1 MSQSTFGVIG
11 LGVMGRNI
19 ALNILDSG
27 ERVGVWNRSPEKV
40 RIAMEESGGRFQA
53 AESAEALLASLER
66 PRRVLLM
73 VDAGKP
79 VDLVLDA
86 ITPLLEEGDIVIDG
100 GNSWF
105 EDTQRREQACAAK
118 GLRFVGMGVSGGEEG
133 ARYGPSLMPGGD
145 PEAYAALAPVLEKIA
160 AKSDSGPCVTHV
172 GGDGAGHFVKMV
184 HNGIEYADMQAIAEA
199 YDCLA
204 RGLGQAPPQLA
215 ETFARWNEGPLESFL
230 IELTAECFRTRDPE
244 GDGWLVDAVLD
255 RAGQKGTGRWTAQ
268 IALELGVPIPSIAAA
283 IDARVLS
290 SRKAQRE
297 RFAAVID
304 APAAGDQ
311 GFTVDDVE
319 AALTASKILAYAQG
333 YDLIRAGAEANSWTI
348 DLAEMGRIWKA
359 GCIIRARFLDVVRK
373 AFARDAAL
381 ENLIVDPDVAAEL
394 ARTLPALRR
403 VVGQAAAAGIPTPA
417 FASSL
422 AYYDALRTAR
432 LPQNLVQAQ
441 RDAFGAHTYLR
452 LDDREGEAR
461 HSTWGASTDG

>member
-1 MSQSTFGVIG
+1 MSEATFGVIG

-27 ERVGVWNRSPEKV
+27 ERVSVWNRSPEKV
-40 RIAMEESGGRFQA
+40 RIAVDESNGRFIA
-53 AESAEALLASLER
+53 TESVDQLIAGLDA
-66 PRRVLLM
+66 PRRILLM
-73 VDAGKP
+73 VDAGRA
-79 VDLVLDA
+79 VDLVLEGLA
-86 ITPLLEEGDIVIDG
+86 PKLAPGDIVIDG

-105 EDTQRREQACAAK
+105 EDTQRRERECRER

-145 PEAYAALAPVLEKIA
+145 AEAYAALAPVLEKIA

-172 GGDGAGHFVKMV
+172 GADGAGHFVKMV

-204 RGLGQAPPQLA
+204 RGLGHQPPQLA

-255 RAGQKGTGRWTAQ
+255 RAGQKGTGRWTARL
-268 IALELGVPIPSIAAA
+268 ALDLGVPIPSIAAA

-290 SRKAQRE
+290 SRKDQRE
-297 RFAAVID
+297 RFEGQLTGPTPRSGA
-304 APAAGDQ
+304 
-311 GFTVDDVE
+311 FTVDDVE
-319 AALTASKILAYAQG
+319 QALTASKILAYAQG
-333 YDLIRAGAEANSWTI
+333 YDLIRAGAEANDWTI

-359 GCIIRARFLDVVRK
+359 GCIIRARFLDVIRRVFE
-373 AFARDAAL
+373 ADPAL
-381 ENLIVDPDVAAEL
+381 ENLAIAPEVSTEL
-394 ARTLPALRR
+394 QRTLPALRR
-403 VVGQAAAAGIPTPA
+403 TVAAAATAGIPTPA

-441 RDAFGAHTYLR
+441 RDAFGAHTYHR
-452 LDDREGEAR
+452 LDDRDGDAR
-461 HSTWGASTDG
+461 HSSWGGA

>member
-1 MSQSTFGVIG
+1 MSNATFGVIG

-27 ERVGVWNRSPEKV
+27 EQVVVWNRSPEKV
-40 RIAMEESGGRFQA
+40 RAALDASNGRFIA
-53 AESAEALLASLER
+53 ASSASELIASLPS
-66 PRRVLLM
+66 PRKILLM
-73 VDAGKP
+73 VDAGRP
-79 VDLVLDA
+79 VDLVLEQIA
-86 ITPLLEEGDIVIDG
+86 GELSPGDIVIDG

-105 EDTQRREQACAAK
+105 EDTQRRERECRER

-145 PEAYAALAPVLEKIA
+145 AEAYAELAPILEKIA
-160 AKSDSGPCVTHV
+160 ATSDSGPCVTHV
-172 GGDGAGHFVKMV
+172 GADGAGHFVKMV

-204 RGLGQAPPQLA
+204 RGLDFDPPALA
-215 ETFARWNEGPLESFL
+215 EVFSRWNAGPLESFL
-230 IELTAECFRTRDPE
+230 IELTADCFRTRDPE

-268 IALELGVPIPSIAAA
+268 IALQLGVPIPSIGAA

-290 SRKAQRE
+290 SRKQQRE
-297 RFAAVID
+297 RFAPVLTGPTD
-304 APAAGDQ
+304 PVRV
-311 GFTVDDVE
+311 FEVEDVE
-319 AALTASKILAYAQG
+319 RALTASKILAYAQG
-333 YDLIRAGAEANSWTI
+333 YDLIRAGAAANDWQI

-359 GCIIRARFLDVVRK
+359 GCIIRARFLDVVRR
-373 AFARDAAL
+373 AFERDPQL
-381 ENLIVDPDVAAEL
+381 ENLAIDPDVAAEL
-394 ARTLPALRR
+394 ERTVPALRR
-403 VVGQAAAAGIPTPA
+403 TVASAAAAGIPTPA

-461 HSTWGASTDG
+461 HSTWGE